1 MRLFLEGI
9 KVEHGTV
16 SSRQLFD
23 KSHQYCLRNHLNS
36 RSVGF
41 LVVFGNFLQRCRLTD
56 YITLRR
62 YCKAVLTITRSIQ
75 ARNEPSPR
83 QVNLSKELNIFIKP
97 S

>member
-1 MRLFLEGI
+1 MRFFLEGV

-16 SSRQLFD
+16 SRRQLFD
-23 KSHQYCLRNHLNS
+23 KSHQYRLRNHLYS

-41 LVVFGNFLQRCRLTD
+41 LVIFGYFFQRRRLTD
-56 YITLRR
+56 YI
-62 YCKAVLTITRSIQ
+62 CKAVLTITRSIQ
-75 ARNEPSPR
+75 ARSEPSPR